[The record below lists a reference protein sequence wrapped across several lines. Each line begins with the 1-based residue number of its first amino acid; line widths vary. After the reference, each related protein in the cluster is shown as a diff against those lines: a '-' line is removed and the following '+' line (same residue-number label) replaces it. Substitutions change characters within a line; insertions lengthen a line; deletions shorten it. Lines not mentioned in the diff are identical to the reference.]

1 MIRHTYQRFEEDSF
15 REVSQRRAKLYN
27 LPESAI
33 EEILKKI
40 DLADGEYEIIR
51 DVIKY
56 TF

>member
-15 REVSQRRAKLYN
+15 REVSQRRAKLYK

-51 DVIKY
+51 DVIGY

>member
-1 MIRHTYQRFEEDSF
+1 MINIRHAK
-15 REVSQRRAKLYN
+15 RRAKLYK

-40 DLADGEYEIIR
+40 DLADGEYEIIQ
-51 DVIKY
+51 DVIGF